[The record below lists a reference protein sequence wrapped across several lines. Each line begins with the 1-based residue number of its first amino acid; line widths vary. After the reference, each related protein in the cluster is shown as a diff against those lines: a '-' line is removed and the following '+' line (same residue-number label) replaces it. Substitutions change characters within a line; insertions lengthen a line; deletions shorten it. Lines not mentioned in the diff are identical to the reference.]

1 MEKVGDVANCHGCIR
16 GLPLVNEEDR
26 PDEGKF
32 RSLLSLIRE
41 AALVLSLVGAS
52 TNSCR
57 GCALPWASRAGGLS
71 HVRSFQPVPSFRI
84 LGGV

>member
-1 MEKVGDVANCHGCIR
+1 MLMGKVGDVADYHGCIC

-26 PDEGKF
+26 LDEGQF

-41 AALVLSLVGAS
+41 APLAPFLVGAS

-57 GCALPWASRAGGLS
+57 GCPLP
-71 HVRSFQPVPSFRI
+71 
-84 LGGV
+84 

>member
-1 MEKVGDVANCHGCIR
+1 MLPTVIGAYVDRRIR

-26 PDEGKF
+26 LDEGQF

-41 AALVLSLVGAS
+41 VLLALFLVGAS

-57 GCALPWASRAGGLS
+57 GCALP
-71 HVRSFQPVPSFRI
+71 
-84 LGGV
+84 

>member
-1 MEKVGDVANCHGCIR
+1 MEKVGDVADCHRFIR

-26 PDEGKF
+26 LDEGQF

-41 AALVLSLVGAS
+41 VLLALFLFGAS

-57 GCALPWASRAGGLS
+57 GGALP
-71 HVRSFQPVPSFRI
+71 
-84 LGGV
+84 